1 MTDGNRRRRVSARR
15 IAKAMLLA
23 LLAASAGPGAGIAC
37 VGRTI
42 VVGYYDTPDQVMV
55 ANILAVFIDERT
67 GTTVRLSRFGSRDEA
82 FEAIR
87 SDRISLFSDYAGIV
101 LSRFGG
107 ETPGPDPEKNFSRVK
122 EVLNRKY
129 NVLWLEPFGYD
140 RLFSPEAKTAPEPGG
155 SGPDRGAAGLM
166 LCKDSLSRFPA
177 LPRLLGKLRGVLD
190 NGTMEELL
198 REAAGS
204 DPKAVARKFLKS
216 RKLI

>member
-1 MTDGNRRRRVSARR
+1 MTEGRRTRRMPFPAAVAW
-15 IAKAMLLA
+15 ALLA
-23 LLAASAGPGAGIAC
+23 LLAAGPGPDNGIAC

-42 VVGYYDTPDQVMV
+42 VVGYFDSPDQVMV

-67 GTTVRLSRFGSRDEA
+67 GTTVRLTRFESRDEA

-87 SDRISLFSDYAGIV
+87 GDRISLFADYAGIV

-107 ETPGPDPEKNFSRVK
+107 ETPGPDPERNFSRVK

-140 RLFSPEAKTAPEPGG
+140 RVFSPEEKAGPRSGDAG
-155 SGPDRGAAGLM
+155 SGPGSAGLM

-177 LPRLLGKLRGVLD
+177 LPRLLGKLRGLLD

-198 REAAGS
+198 REAART
-204 DPKAVARKFLKS
+204 DPKSVARKFLKS

>member
-1 MTDGNRRRRVSARR
+1 MTDGNRTRRVSARR
-15 IAKAMLLA
+15 IATAMLFV
-23 LLAASAGPGAGIAC
+23 LLAASAGPGTGIAC

-140 RLFSPEAKTAPEPGG
+140 RRFSAGTDPDSGAAGG
-155 SGPDRGAAGLM
+155 GAVIGAAGLM

-177 LPRLLGKLRGVLD
+177 LPRLLGKLRGILD

-204 DPKAVARKFLKS
+204 DPKSVARKFLKS

>member
-1 MTDGNRRRRVSARR
+1 MTGTGFRRWILPG
-15 IAKAMLLA
+15 IAGAAMLLA
-23 LLAASAGPGAGIAC
+23 LLPGAPRTGTAC

-87 SDRISLFSDYAGIV
+87 RDRISLFADYSGVV

-107 ETPGPDPEKNFSRVK
+107 ETPGPDPERNFSRVK
-122 EVLNRKY
+122 QLLNEKY

-140 RLFSPEAKTAPEPGG
+140 RVFSPEPGG
-155 SGPDRGAAGLM
+155 SSKKAGSGPEPGAAGLM

-177 LPRLLGKLRGVLD
+177 LPRLLGKLRGTLD

-204 DPKAVARKFLKS
+204 DPKSVARKFLKS

>member
-1 MTDGNRRRRVSARR
+1 MTGAIRGRWNPLRKTAAAILV
-15 IAKAMLLA
+15 A
-23 LLAASAGPGAGIAC
+23 LLASAGTGRGLAC

-42 VVGYYDTPDQVMV
+42 VVGYFDTPDQVMV

-67 GTTVRLSRFGSRDEA
+67 GTTVRLFRFENRDEA
-82 FEAIR
+82 FAAIR
-87 SDRISLFSDYAGIV
+87 SDRISLFTDYAGIV

-107 ETPGPDPEKNFSRVK
+107 ETPGPDREKNVSRVK

-140 RLFSPEAKTAPEPGG
+140 RVFSPQTKGNPSRDGAAPDPGG
-155 SGPDRGAAGLM
+155 AGLM

-177 LPRLLGKLRGVLD
+177 LPRLLGKLKGMLD

-198 REAAGS
+198 RESARS
-204 DPKAVARKFLKS
+204 DPKSVARKFLKS